1 MYLGAMTPQR
11 NVFDPLE
18 PTKELRWYVVR
29 DMHGVLLESRQLAP
43 GSDLKR
49 VFVLA
54 ILEHLDAGWQIGE
67 FGSRAG
73 VFFCARGIER
83 HMVSITL
90 TAPGAVSTFG
100 AAHLTASPGHD
111 D

>member
-1 MYLGAMTPQR
+1 MTPRR

-29 DMHGVLLESRQLAP
+29 DMHGALLESRELAP

-54 ILEHLDAGWQIGE
+54 ILKHLDAGWQIGG

-83 HMVSITL
+83 HMVSITP